1 MSFPT
6 EAELRAMTVKQL
18 RQHIKE
24 MNEHYA
30 IRGYYKMNKDQLINS
45 IGTAHL
51 RIGKGEAGH
60 PSAQSKKSMP
70 KETFKKS
77 LNKRGVSGD
86 TPRKSILEKKI
97 KQKPGRPAKTS
108 TAVAQ
113 RIKKSY

>member
-60 PSAQSKKSMP
+60 PAAHSKKSMP
-70 KETFKKS
+70 KKNMPK
-77 LNKRGVSGD
+77 G
-86 TPRKSILEKKI
+86 KSILEKKI